1 MSGPRVTG
9 IVLAGGR
16 STRFGA
22 DKLRADVRGRPLLE
36 HPILALAEVCGEVLV
51 ALAPDAPEPTLPSV
65 AGVPIRVVRDA
76 VAGAGPL
83 AGLVAGLEAAGEGV
97 ALVVGGDQ
105 PDLRPELLRL
115 LVSSLGIGDA
125 AVLADGD
132 APRSLPLVVRRD
144 PALAAARRVLGS
156 ERRSLLG
163 VIFGLGAVVVPE
175 SAWRTADPEGSWR
188 RDVDRPEDLPGHGS
202 VP

>member
-1 MSGPRVTG
+1 MRGPRASG

-22 DKLRADVRGRPLLE
+22 DKLRAELGGRPLLH
-36 HPILALAEVCGEVLV
+36 HPIVVLAEVCSEVLV
-51 ALAPDAPEPTLPSV
+51 ALAPDAPEPTLPGGV
-65 AGVPIRVVRDA
+65 AVPIRIVRDA
-76 VAGAGPL
+76 MADAGPL
-83 AGLVAGLEAAGEGV
+83 AGLVAGLEAAGEGIV
-97 ALVVGGDQ
+97 LVVGGDQ

-115 LVSSLGIGDA
+115 LVSSLGEASA
-125 AVLADGD
+125 AVLADGE

-144 PALAAARRVLGS
+144 PALVVARRALGS

-163 VIFGLGAVVVPE
+163 VIFGLGCVVVPE

-188 RDVDRPEDLPGHGS
+188 RDVDRPSDLGG
-202 VP
+202 

>member
-51 ALAPDAPEPTLPSV
+51 ALAPDAPEPTLPGV
-65 AGVPIRVVRDA
+65 AGVPIRTVRDA

-97 ALVVGGDQ
+97 VLVVGGDQ

-115 LVSSLGIGDA
+115 LVSSLGAGDA
-125 AVLADGD
+125 AVLAEAE
-132 APRSLPLVVRRD
+132 APRSLPAVLRRD
-144 PALAAARRVLGS
+144 LALAAARRLLGS

-163 VIFGLGAVVVPE
+163 VIFGLDAVIVPE

-188 RDVDRPEDLPGHGS
+188 RDVDRPSDLGG
-202 VP
+202 

>member
-188 RDVDRPEDLPGHGS
+188 RDVDRPEDLSG
-202 VP
+202 